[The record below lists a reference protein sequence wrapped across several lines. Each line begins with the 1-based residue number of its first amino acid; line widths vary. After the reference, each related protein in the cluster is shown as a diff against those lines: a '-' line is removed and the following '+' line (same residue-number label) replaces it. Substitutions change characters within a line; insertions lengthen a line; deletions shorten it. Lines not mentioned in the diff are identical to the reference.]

1 MVVVVVV
8 VVGVGASSRGG
19 WVMGVGFVDIATVDE
34 DEVRLRK
41 SGSCAI
47 SFNFVPEHYGN
58 ISAVQTLA
66 ENTSKKGSFF
76 SFSFV
81 FLRAPSSWEASEMCF
96 FQLGTCYTRTES
108 RGSKPQLP
116 HPARL
121 VAHGPLLRLNAFE

>member
-1 MVVVVVV
+1 
-8 VVGVGASSRGG
+8 
-19 WVMGVGFVDIATVDE
+19 MGVGFVDIATVDE

-96 FQLGTCYTRTES
+96 FQLGTCYTRTEN
-108 RGSKPQLP
+108 RGSKPQSRALFVISKKKLACLP
-116 HPARL
+116 RRARTKN
-121 VAHGPLLRLNAFE
+121 PDMTPETRLR

>member
-1 MVVVVVV
+1 MVVVVV

-19 WVMGVGFVDIATVDE
+19 WVMGVRFVDIATVDE

-47 SFNFVPEHYGN
+47 SFNFVPEHYGPR
-58 ISAVQTLA
+58 SHRGVPRGGA

-81 FLRAPSSWEASEMCF
+81 FLRAPSS
-96 FQLGTCYTRTES
+96 
-108 RGSKPQLP
+108 
-116 HPARL
+116 
-121 VAHGPLLRLNAFE
+121 